1 MKNHLFIHGV
11 FVTLLAIVPLTSAKA
26 DDPVIALG
34 AVNSLGAMGKS
45 ANSVGGIVSSS
56 LSGTGDFQITV
67 TAAGAFAGRT
77 ANDFV
82 VETTVRATSSDDNI
96 SNGAVTTVTN
106 DVLTVRVRTSDL
118 EDSANPDGPLA
129 QNSAFSFVIRRIDV
143 GTTSIDGDSRFL
155 LGVGEVTIT
164 GALLSGFGIDG
175 ITVTSSKSNT
185 GEYTINLTKAG
196 GFAGDTT
203 GDYLIMLCAEGG
215 TGADDEAVR
224 GGASSVVSDDAV
236 LFEVYTDDVQQA
248 VAGSSPNPAD
258 EPFSFAIY
266 RLTGAETAGGS
277 ASRMVAAVAAVSS
290 IGNVVTGASRF
301 GEGTL
306 SASRLSAG
314 LFQLDLTNPGAFAG
328 VAAGRFVVQAF
339 NDSSSSDDEL
349 IGAEVNVF
357 NDDTL
362 RVRISATD
370 VEVDT
375 ESTGTLND
383 RNLFIV
389 IYDTDPDFGPD
400 LSIGTEKSLTTLKGR
415 GVQNANGAGQGIK
428 LNLTG
433 TAKRKFFL
441 AAEHTGHSIDGIRLK
456 GIGTAGPLNTSFFR
470 TTGGKTNV
478 TAEVKIGAVVAED
491 IFPGEIIRFEGRSA
505 YKRATTRPAKTM
517 KVRGLSGF
525 EPSSIDLV
533 NAKVVAK

>member
-34 AVNSLGAMGKS
+34 AVNSLGALGKS
-45 ANSVGGIVSSS
+45 ANSVGGVVSSS

-196 GFAGDTT
+196 AFAGDTT

-224 GGASSVVSDDAV
+224 GGASSVVSDDSV

-290 IGNVVTGASRF
+290 TGNVVTGASRF

-389 IYDTDPDFGPD
+389 VYDTDPDFGPD
-400 LSIGTEKSLTTLKGR
+400 LSIGTKKSLTTLKGR

-491 IFPGEIIRFEGRSA
+491 VFPGEIIRFEGRSA
-505 YKRATTRPAKTM
+505 YKRATTRPTKTM

>member
-491 IFPGEIIRFEGRSA
+491 VFPGEIIRFEGRSA